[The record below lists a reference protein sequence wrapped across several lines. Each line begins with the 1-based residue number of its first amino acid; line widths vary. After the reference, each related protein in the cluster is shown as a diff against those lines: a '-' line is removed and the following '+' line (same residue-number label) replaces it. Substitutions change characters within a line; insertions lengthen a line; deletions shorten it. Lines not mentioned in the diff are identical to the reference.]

1 MIFTDLLLETW
12 HVGFFFLTTGYSF
25 LAILPIF
32 HCCILIAATMQTLL
46 AVAMACDWQ
55 ITRLRGDVDSYD
67 TPVPSPQ
74 LTPKAE
80 DGKPTT

>member
-1 MIFTDLLLETW
+1 MIYTDLLETC

-25 LAILPIF
+25 LAILSIF
-32 HCCILIAATMQTLL
+32 HCCILIAATRQALL

-55 ITRLRGDVDSYD
+55 IIRLRGVEDSYG
-67 TPVPSPQ
+67 TPVANLQ